1 LLTDPPVLILDEP
14 TSALDAESEALVQD
28 ALNRLTRGRTT
39 LVIAHRLSTVVG
51 ADRIVVLKDGRIV
64 EEGTHAQL
72 IQRRGYYWSL
82 VQRQTHGLLPLTDPA
97 APAPPLSPAA

>member
-1 LLTDPPVLILDEP
+1 
-14 TSALDAESEALVQD
+14 
-28 ALNRLTRGRTT
+28 
-39 LVIAHRLSTVVG
+39 
-51 ADRIVVLKDGRIV
+51 VVLKDGRIV